1 MKPSVLNF
9 SIFCLMLSIPFSYLS
24 FAGVRFLP
32 VLISPLIFFVVLN
45 SKFIVKDIGFI
56 IFIILNFYVFLLG
69 LYVFNFQS
77 TFSILLFLFI
87 AYWPFFLNLDN
98 LLKLDINFILKL
110 YVYFSIFCG
119 VGLLFQVF
127 IYTYFGVVLGTIG
140 EYANRIGFAFIW
152 NDFSFLSLYLASTI
166 PLVFLLKNNILTKTL
181 LVFILFVS
189 SILTTARTG
198 VYSVLIFLIL
208 IIFLSLFKFIF
219 LQKKIH
225 KSIFITIPFIVFSI
239 VFILL
244 NVEIESDSRFLS
256 LDSSGRLEDYLL
268 AFDFIY
274 NNILFGSYNDISIYR
289 DSVSIIPHNLFIYN
303 LAVGGLF
310 YFILFILWFLYVFY
324 CVLLCRNKYLVS
336 SIFICLIGFQF
347 IPAVYTAYFFAL
359 LLSFCFCFN
368 RIKFSSVIK

>member
-274 NNILFGSYNDISIYR
+274 NNILFQSIM
-289 DSVSIIPHNLFIYN
+289 IFLFI
-303 LAVGGLF
+303 G
-310 YFILFILWFLYVFY
+310 ILF
-324 CVLLCRNKYLVS
+324 
-336 SIFICLIGFQF
+336 Q
-347 IPAVYTAYFFAL
+347 
-359 LLSFCFCFN
+359 
-368 RIKFSSVIK
+368 